1 MSELY
6 VDRDAFGRFRKR
18 KSSASLADYQHAA
31 AFIRARRDFERAQ
44 TAALLYGEPVADWL
58 DRFRIVFEPDLVACN
73 RVAEDVQD
81 ELAHFRTL
89 RHLKR
94 WQVEGLL
101 LEVLNR
107 RILEL
112 LEPDWTEAK

>member
-18 KSSASLADYQHAA
+18 SATLADYQHAA
-31 AFIRARRDFERAQ
+31 AFIRSRLEFDRAQ
-44 TAALLYGEPVADWL
+44 SAAILHGEPVGDWL

-73 RVAEDVQD
+73 RVAEEIAE

-94 WQVEGLL
+94 RQVEGLL

-112 LEPDWTEAK
+112 LEPDWTERT